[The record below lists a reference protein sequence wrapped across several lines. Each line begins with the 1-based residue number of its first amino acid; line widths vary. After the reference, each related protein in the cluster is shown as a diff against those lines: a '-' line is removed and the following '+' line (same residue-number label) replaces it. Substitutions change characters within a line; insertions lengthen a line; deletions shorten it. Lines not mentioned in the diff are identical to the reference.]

1 MRRAAQNLLLAL
13 VVVLGSETLLR
24 WGWKAM
30 DSPTFTTAV
39 CYWTMRYRGKSF
51 HFSGQ
56 GQGQPTLN
64 DSTFYRLYRSK
75 TPSTSKSQSTQ
86 LAGTKNQ
93 HSRRSAMSTQIFNES
108 QHRKQGKTT
117 LRLALKSWVWSL
129 SNLGLPK
136 LPLT

>member
-51 HFSGQ
+51 SFSGQ
-56 GQGQPTLN
+56 GQGQGQPTPY
-64 DSTFYRLYRSK
+64 DSTFYRLIDQKHPPPAKANRHSW
-75 TPSTSKSQSTQ
+75 
-86 LAGTKNQ
+86 LAPNP
-93 HSRRSAMSTQIFNES
+93 HSHHSATSTQIFNES
-108 QHRKQGKTT
+108 T
-117 LRLALKSWVWSL
+117 
-129 SNLGLPK
+129 
-136 LPLT
+136 